1 MHENILAL
9 SFLIAALGQIALVVP
24 MLISRI
30 KTKPVYLPLAVFFIS
45 TGLSFTL
52 PAIHEIFPN
61 GAIYTLYLLL
71 PSLAIQPVA
80 LWLYVVGLTSPTP
93 WQFSCKY
100 WPHFIP
106 TALSVSCTIL
116 MIVAPKSLIQQI
128 FFGQEYPNSL
138 LGNVIVISLVS
149 LMLVY
154 LVQITGYLIAVVR
167 RLLRYQTQLKLLF
180 SSNENRELL
189 WVLVLVT
196 VIAGTWLLT
205 LIYFLPTLFAKSPV
219 YGEHVI
225 TACYF
230 ILIWSLS
237 LWGLRQK
244 PGFDGRYLSQDDSKL
259 DEPLAEV
266 VDANNKKY
274 QRSALSN
281 EQASRIANKLELAMK
296 NDHLYLQSNLSLP
309 MLSKHIQVPVNY
321 VSQTLN
327 EQLSESFFDFVNR
340 WRIEHSKALI
350 IEKKLS
356 VLDIAMNSG
365 FNAKSSFYKAF
376 KKITGK
382 TPTQFAK
389 SNTANNS

>member
-24 MLISRI
+24 MLLSRI
-30 KTKPVYLPLAVFFIS
+30 KTKPVYLPLAVFFIA

-52 PAIHEIFPN
+52 PAIHEILPN
-61 GAIYTLYLLL
+61 AAIYTLYLLL
-71 PSLAIQPVA
+71 PSLAIQPVV
-80 LWLYVVGLTSPTP
+80 LWLYVIGLTSPTP
-93 WQFSCKY
+93 WQFSSKY

-106 TALSVSCTIL
+106 TALSISCTIL
-116 MIVAPKSLIQQI
+116 MLVAPKSLIQQI

-138 LGNVIVISLVS
+138 LGNVIVISLVG
-149 LMLVY
+149 LMLIY

-196 VIAGTWLLT
+196 VIAVTWLLT
-205 LIYFLPTLFAKSPV
+205 LIYFIPTLFAKSPV

-230 ILIWSLS
+230 VLIWSLS

-244 PGFDGRYLSQDDSKL
+244 PGFDGRYLSKDDSKL
-259 DEPLAEV
+259 DSSLAEV
-266 VDANNKKY
+266 VAPANKKY
-274 QRSALSN
+274 QRSALN
-281 EQASRIANKLELAMK
+281 QQQAERIANKLESAMK
-296 NDHLYLQSNLSLP
+296 IDQLYLQANLSLP

-327 EQLSESFFDFVNR
+327 EYQHESFFDFINR
-340 WRIEHSKALI
+340 WRIEHAKALI
-350 IEKKLS
+350 IEQKLS

-382 TPTQFAK
+382 TPTQIAK
-389 SNTANNS
+389 ASNIKHD